1 MDRLEARLDEIARK
15 LGHVQAAKQ
24 FSLPAVAPAKFVP
37 PPPPPL
43 LATPLVAPASYSTSL
58 FKGLMM
64 LGLLA
69 GLFLLVRFYLQR
81 RAALAKKAADT
92 LNLSHPT
99 TGTNAPIKSYEAL
112 MQMRRNISE
121 EVANVSQTSL
131 STSSDSEETK
141 IEEIFEDPANAI
153 STKFNSDVVI
163 QELAKGTVQESVTVP
178 LKKAKIAKKKKAAAK
193 EADDVE

>member
-1 MDRLEARLDEIARK
+1 
-15 LGHVQAAKQ
+15 
-24 FSLPAVAPAKFVP
+24 
-37 PPPPPL
+37 
-43 LATPLVAPASYSTSL
+43 
-58 FKGLMM
+58 M